1 MKILV
6 TNDDG
11 YKAKGL
17 KTLVKI
23 MRAIGDVTVIAPK
36 SHQSGMSMA
45 VSLGKNPIAY
55 KYLGEEDGAKWSYL
69 DGTPASCVKY
79 GLNFPFLK
87 EKPGL
92 VVSGI
97 NHGSNASTAAC
108 YSGTLGAA
116 EEAALNGIAAVGV
129 SLDSLEAEA
138 NFSAV
143 EQYLPQI
150 IKLIISR
157 SARKYGLY
165 YNINFPDS
173 SPEEIKGVRVC
184 EMGLGKWEREFKEW
198 KSEALDEKASSGGSN
213 TELHVEE
220 GEILYKMAGEYMDY
234 SFSPERADN
243 ILVNQGYI
251 SIVPHNL
258 ASTDV
263 EELISMDKEGFN
275 KDF

>member
-17 KTLVKI
+17 KTLAKI
-23 MRAIGDVTVIAPK
+23 MRAFGEVTVIAPK

-45 VSLGKNPIAY
+45 VSLGKSPIAY
-55 KYLGEEDGAKWSYL
+55 KYLGEEDGVKWSYL

-87 EKPGL
+87 EKPDL
-92 VVSGI
+92 IVSGI

-116 EEAALNGIAAVGV
+116 EEAALNCITAAGV
-129 SLDSLEAEA
+129 SLDSLEADA
-138 NFSAV
+138 DFSAV
-143 EQYLPQI
+143 EKYLPQI
-150 IKLIISR
+150 IKLIISK
-157 SARKYGLY
+157 SSRKYGLY

-173 SPEEIKGVRVC
+173 SPGEIKGLRAC
-184 EMGLGKWEREFKEW
+184 EMGLGKWELEFQEW
-198 KSEALDEKASSGGSN
+198 KKEHAFLNDSALEHA
-213 TELHVEE
+213 LEE
-220 GEILYKMAGEYMDY
+220 GEIPYRMAGKYMDY
-234 SFSPERADN
+234 IFSPKRADN
-243 ILVNQGYI
+243 ILVNEGYI

-258 ASTDV
+258 VTTDI
-263 EELISMDKEGFN
+263 EELIGLDREGFN
-275 KDF
+275 RDF